1 MRHSITRLTSL
12 ALVSLAAPVP
22 AAAAAEHGSHGE
34 ELGAVE
40 VHASCEAAAMPH
52 LQEGLA
58 LLHHM
63 TYERADQA
71 FAGAADADPACA
83 LAYWGRAMTSIHP
96 LWTDPPT
103 AGTFRRGE
111 QFVQK
116 AKSLQP
122 STPEERAYIA
132 AVEGYYRAGRSATEA
147 ANLAA
152 FADGWAQAHEQHP
165 DDLEAASFHALG
177 LLATADPQDKTFARQ
192 TRAAEIAAD
201 IRARVPQHPGAHH
214 YIIHALDYPP
224 LADQALEVARRYGDI
239 APEVPHAL
247 HMPTH
252 IFTRLGLWRD
262 SIAWNE
268 RSAAAA
274 LKQPVDGAISLHY
287 LHALDYLAYAHLQL
301 RQDEKATEVL
311 RALEALDQPMQVELA
326 VPYTLAAVPARLALE
341 RKEWARAAALAP
353 RVPESYPWD
362 RFPAMEAITWFARA
376 LGAARTGD
384 VAAAE
389 AAIGKLASLREAA
402 AESSTYWG
410 TQVDIRRTAAS
421 AWLAY
426 AKDADAQA
434 LELMRKAAELEAS
447 TEKHPVTP
455 GEVLP
460 ATELLGDML
469 MELGRHADARA
480 AYEASLARSP
490 NRYNSLSGAARAAER
505 EGNAVAAERY
515 ARELVALVGEAG

>member
-1 MRHSITRLTSL
+1 MRHSIYWPTWLALVSL
-12 ALVSLAAPVP
+12 ALVSLALVSLGTAPLAV
-22 AAAAAEHGSHGE
+22 AADHGGHATG
-34 ELGAVE
+34 LGAVE
-40 VHASCEAAAMPH
+40 VHATCKPAAMPH
-52 LQEGLA
+52 LKEGLA

-63 TYERADQA
+63 TYERAEQA
-71 FAGAADADPACA
+71 FASAADADPACA
-83 LAYWGRAMTSIHP
+83 LASWGRAMSYIHP

-103 AGTFRRGE
+103 AANFRRGE
-111 QFVQK
+111 EFVRQ

-122 STPEERAYIA
+122 STPEERAYVA
-132 AVEGYYRAGRSATEA
+132 AVDAYYRAGRSATET

-152 FADGWAQAHEQHP
+152 FANAWAQVHEQHP

-192 TRAAEIAAD
+192 MRAAEIAAG
-201 IRARVPQHPGAHH
+201 IRARVPDHPGAHH

-224 LADQALEVARRYGDI
+224 LANQALEVARRYSDI
-239 APEVPHAL
+239 APDVPHAL

-252 IFTRLGLWRD
+252 IFTRLGLWQD
-262 SIAWNE
+262 SIEWNE

-274 LKQPVDGAISLHY
+274 LKQPVDGAISMHY

-301 RQDEKATEVL
+301 RQDENAQEVL
-311 RALEALDQPMQVELA
+311 RTLETLDQPMQVELA

-341 RKEWARAAALAP
+341 RQQWARAASLVP

-376 LGAARTGD
+376 LGAARIGD
-384 VAAAE
+384 AEGAEAAVAKLSSLRDAAAE
-389 AAIGKLASLREAA
+389 T
-402 AESSTYWG
+402 STYWA
-410 TQVDIRRTAAS
+410 TQVDIQKTAA
-421 AWLAY
+421 AGWLAY
-426 AKDADAQA
+426 AKGNKAQA
-434 LELMRKAAELEAS
+434 LELMREAAQLEAS

-460 ATELLGDML
+460 AAELLGDLL
-469 MELGRHADARA
+469 MELGQFADARV
-480 AYEASLARSP
+480 AYEKSLARSP

-505 EGNAVAAERY
+505 EGMRS
-515 ARELVALVGEAG
+515 RT